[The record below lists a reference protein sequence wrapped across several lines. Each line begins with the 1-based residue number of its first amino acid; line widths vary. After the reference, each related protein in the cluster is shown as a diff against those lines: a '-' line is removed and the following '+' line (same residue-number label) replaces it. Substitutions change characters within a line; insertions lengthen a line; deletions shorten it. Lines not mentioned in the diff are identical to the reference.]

1 MKLTI
6 NRDYF
11 LKGLTIVAKA
21 ISPKSPLPVLT
32 NIKLE
37 LNDKGLVLIGSNNDL
52 AIENIIPFNVGD
64 IEIIRD
70 YEKGA
75 ILLANKFITEII
87 RRIEGEE
94 VSLEVIDD
102 TIVQI
107 NDGKSE
113 FTLNSIDAKEY
124 PEIDLEVEGIE
135 LNFNKDKFIEM
146 VDQTAFAASTK
157 DTRPTLKAVN
167 FECIDNLLTM
177 TATDSARLAKKRIN
191 LDCPN
196 FKINIP
202 ATVLVEVRHLIENA
216 NEIKLAITNQ
226 KVLFL
231 FDNTVISSR
240 LIDGEYPNTNHFFNH
255 SFSYYLEASS
265 QELISAMER
274 VSLLSVERENV
285 IDLIMTEDS
294 VEISA
299 RSSQIGSAVE
309 SLKNF
314 QYTGERLQISFNSV
328 YVMQAIKAT
337 KSEDVTIAFMGEMKP
352 FVIKNVKD
360 ESLVQFVTPLRT
372 YY

>member
-1 MKLTI
+1 M
-6 NRDYF
+6 
-11 LKGLTIVAKA
+11 
-21 ISPKSPLPVLT
+21 
-32 NIKLE
+32 
-37 LNDKGLVLIGSNNDL
+37 
-52 AIENIIPFNVGD
+52 
-64 IEIIRD
+64 
-70 YEKGA
+70 
-75 ILLANKFITEII
+75 
-87 RRIEGEE
+87 
-94 VSLEVIDD
+94 
-102 TIVQI
+102 
-107 NDGKSE
+107 
-113 FTLNSIDAKEY
+113 
-124 PEIDLEVEGIE
+124 
-135 LNFNKDKFIEM
+135 
-146 VDQTAFAASTK
+146 
-157 DTRPTLKAVN
+157 
-167 FECIDNLLTM
+167 
-177 TATDSARLAKKRIN
+177 
-191 LDCPN
+191 
-196 FKINIP
+196 
-202 ATVLVEVRHLIENA
+202 IENA

-360 ESLVQFVTPLRT
+360 ESLVQFVTPLHT

>member
-177 TATDSARLAKKRIN
+177 TATDSARLAKK
-191 LDCPN
+191 
-196 FKINIP
+196 
-202 ATVLVEVRHLIENA
+202 E
-216 NEIKLAITNQ
+216 
-226 KVLFL
+226 
-231 FDNTVISSR
+231 
-240 LIDGEYPNTNHFFNH
+240 
-255 SFSYYLEASS
+255 
-265 QELISAMER
+265 
-274 VSLLSVERENV
+274 
-285 IDLIMTEDS
+285 
-294 VEISA
+294 
-299 RSSQIGSAVE
+299 
-309 SLKNF
+309 
-314 QYTGERLQISFNSV
+314 
-328 YVMQAIKAT
+328 
-337 KSEDVTIAFMGEMKP
+337 
-352 FVIKNVKD
+352 
-360 ESLVQFVTPLRT
+360 
-372 YY
+372 